1 MVKIQHCY
9 REANECAD
17 ALARREALL
26 RQDFVIFLDLPVDVS
41 FLLSLDATGAAFDQ
55 IVNAP
60 SVVV

>member
-26 RQDFVIFLDLPVDVS
+26 PQDFVIFLDLLDDVS
-41 FLLSLDATGAAFDQ
+41 FLLSLDATWAAFDQ